1 MKVHEFQAKQLL
13 AHYGVPVPRGRV
25 TDSAEEAAAIA
36 KELGM
41 PVAVKAQIHAGGRG
55 KGGGIKLAESPEKAR
70 ELASQILGM
79 RLVTRQTGPE
89 GRFVKRVLVEEQ
101 LQVDRELYL
110 GVVIDNSVGLP
121 LVMASADG
129 GVEIE
134 EVAAKTPQRIYKT
147 PVDPTVGFQPFQ
159 GRQLAMD
166 IGLDGEMMRP
176 AGSLIAGLYRCF
188 AENDCSLAEVNPL
201 VVTGDGRLLA
211 ADAKLNFDDNA
222 LYRHKDLVELR
233 DVDEEDPLEVRAQ
246 ESGIGNYVKLSGN
259 IGCVVNGA
267 GLAMAT
273 MDAIKLA
280 GGEPANFLDIGTVN
294 DTGRLVSSFR
304 ILTEDPN
311 VRAILINIF
320 GGMARVDIIAEGII
334 QAYREMEIAVP
345 VVARLVG
352 TNVEEGERLL
362 AEAGLSSLIRAS
374 DLGEA
379 ARKAVEAAGQPA
391 AA

>member
-1 MKVHEFQAKQLL
+1 VKVHEFQAKELL
-13 AHYGVPVPRGRV
+13 TRYGVPVPRGRV
-25 TDSAEEAAAIA
+25 AETVEQAEAIA
-36 KELGM
+36 RELGV

-55 KGGGIKLAESPEKAR
+55 KGGGIKLADGPEQAR
-70 ELASQILGM
+70 EVASQIIGM
-79 RLVTRQTGPE
+79 ELVTHQTGPE
-89 GRFVKRVLVEEQ
+89 GRRVKRVLVEEQ
-101 LQVDRELYL
+101 LQVERELYL
-110 GVVIDNSVGLP
+110 GVVIDNSIGLP

-134 EVAAKTPQRIYKT
+134 EVAAKTPERIHKT

-159 GRQLAMD
+159 GRQLAIE
-166 IGLDGEMMRP
+166 IGLDGELMRP

-188 AENDCSLAEVNPL
+188 AENDGTLAEVNPL
-201 VVTGDGRLLA
+201 VVTKDGRLLA

-222 LYRHKDLVELR
+222 LYRHKELAELR
-233 DVDEEDPLEVRAQ
+233 DIDEEDPLEVRAQ
-246 ESGIGNYVKLSGN
+246 ESGIGNYVKLTGN

-294 DTGRLVSSFR
+294 DTGRVVNSFR

-334 QAYREMEIAVP
+334 QAHREMEIRVP

-379 ARKAVEAAGQPA
+379 ARKAVEAAG
-391 AA
+391 